1 MFDVSLHL
9 RIYTSTLTWRRI
21 SSFKL
26 KLKKDLDFFK
36 DSETAFKEAKND
48 KLSLGRLDWTR
59 PCRVMMV
66 CSSKIAKFR
75 LTYYRTQNQKNQ
87 HAAAKRIKFFLNEK
101 GQRAQKERDHH
112 SGSDGFS

>member
-1 MFDVSLHL
+1 MASH
-9 RIYTSTLTWRRI
+9 
-21 SSFKL
+21 FKL
-26 KLKKDLDFFK
+26 QVEVEKGLKFFK

-66 CSSKIAKFR
+66 CSSTIAKFR

-87 HAAAKRIKFFLNEK
+87 HAAAKKNKFFLNEK
-101 GQRAQKERDHH
+101 GQRAQKERGHH
-112 SGSDGFS
+112 SGSGGFS